1 MPRANASAQQ
11 PAVIAARARLA
22 AAVVVFCGV
31 CDAHLPSCIAWIT
44 AVCALRFS
52 VVIQLGVT
60 LVVLVCA
67 WCGARPRTAAAGGL
81 VRRAGLR

>member
-1 MPRANASAQQ
+1 MRLSNASAQQ
-11 PAVIAARARLA
+11 PAAIAARARL

-52 VVIQLGVT
+52 LVIQLGVT
-60 LVVLVCA
+60 LVGLVCA
-67 WCGARPRTAAAGGL
+67 WRGARPRTSTAGGL